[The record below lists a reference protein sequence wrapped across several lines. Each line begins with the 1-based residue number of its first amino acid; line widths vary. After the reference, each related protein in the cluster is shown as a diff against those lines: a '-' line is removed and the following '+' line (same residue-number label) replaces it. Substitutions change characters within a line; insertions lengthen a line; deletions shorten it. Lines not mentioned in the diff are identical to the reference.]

1 MSSLTRRA
9 LLAGLFLLGIGAAQA
24 DISPEPGSTPPQ
36 PVVTAP
42 VLATGE
48 ADIGDII
55 IDEIER
61 RLIQSYYQGRYDDY
75 VHTHGKGKKKNKG
88 LPPGLAKRGEL
99 PPGLAKQLAR
109 NGHLP
114 PGLEGRDLPPDLL
127 SQLPP
132 IHADY
137 RYVIVDDKVMLV
149 RRATN
154 VILDILTVAAIDL
167 LN

>member
-1 MSSLTRRA
+1 MSPFLV
-9 LLAGLFLLGIGAAQA
+9 AGVGLMLSWAPLPAMA
-24 DISPEPGSTPPQ
+24 DSSPEPGANPPISAE
-36 PVVTAP
+36 PSV
-42 VLATGE
+42 
-48 ADIGDII
+48 GDIVI
-55 IDEIER
+55 GEIER
-61 RLIQSYYQGRYDDY
+61 RVMRDYYQRHYDEWE
-75 VHTHGKGKKKNKG
+75 HEGGGKQHKNKKNKGNGNAKG

-114 PGLEGRDLPPDLL
+114 PGLEKRDLPPDLL

-132 IHADY
+132 LDAQYH
-137 RYVIVDDKVMLV
+137 YVIVEDKVMLV

-154 VILDILTVAAIDL
+154 VILDILTVAAVDL